1 MSELGSGEQSRGDL
15 RSQKETGRWFPR
27 RWRCSHQIPL
37 HTGEE
42 IGGTKRRKKEE
53 IGGTKIRKNPPEKRL
68 QASLPVAG
76 QTECPSLKWS
86 LFKPFPPIPL
96 NTFFCTKYC
105 LFMKYFYEDGTW
117 GTLLC
122 NISLLYWLVKY
133 RFHLVRQLTNLDR
146 ASWGTNCICMCG
158 SGGSRPE
165 AWGLTSPH
173 LAYLYMVVFV
183 GNKPARPGVY
193 VPFEDW
199 SFSVSHKRILYSDS
213 SLCTLCSVQPEKW
226 FCQY

>member
-1 MSELGSGEQSRGDL
+1 MR
-15 RSQKETGRWFPR
+15 
-27 RWRCSHQIPL
+27 
-37 HTGEE
+37 
-42 IGGTKRRKKEE
+42 
-53 IGGTKIRKNPPEKRL
+53 
-68 QASLPVAG
+68 
-76 QTECPSLKWS
+76 
-86 LFKPFPPIPL
+86 
-96 NTFFCTKYC
+96 
-105 LFMKYFYEDGTW
+105 YFYEDGTW

-158 SGGSRPE
+158 SGVARPE
-165 AWGLTSPH
+165 AWALTSPH
-173 LAYLYMVVFV
+173 LAYFYMVVFV

-213 SLCTLCSVQPEKW
+213 SPSLCTLCSVQPEKNRSVSFKEVIGSHQFAKDFELALFSVTLW
-226 FCQY
+226 LRDQNSAVTICSERKSRLCFSFHSEKDTICREAKLIIARFTNAAPVKFI